1 MPPAFNLSQDQT
13 LKFNLCCWYLYQ
25 RRTHSE
31 LKKKMFFV
39 FTSNLSTQFSKF
51 SRSSKLLGHLR
62 FTGYSRLSVR
72 WSIFKEQF
80 VARFELTSLRIIRLK
95 FVLSSAFENIF
106 YSLFSLDCRS
116 LSDKDAYYAD
126 LLVPCQIFFQIF
138 FLLSFP
144 ITRSSLLFRSLR
156 FQNQIKKKW
165 KSPSYSLRYLLH
177 LPL

>member
-13 LKFNLCCWYLYQ
+13 LKFNLCCWWSPSAS
-25 RRTHSE
+25 HSFRIKE
-31 LKKKMFFV
+31 EMFFV

-95 FVLSSAFENIF
+95 FVLSSTFENIF
-106 YSLFSLDCRS
+106 YSLFSLDCRF
-116 LSDKDAYYAD
+116 LGDKGAYYAD
-126 LLVPCQIFFQIF
+126 LLCPCQIFFQIF
-138 FLLSFP
+138 FLFAFP
-144 ITRSSLLFRSLR
+144 IPRSSLLFR
-156 FQNQIKKKW
+156 
-165 KSPSYSLRYLLH
+165 LL
-177 LPL
+177 

>member
-95 FVLSSAFENIF
+95 FVLSSAFEKIF
-106 YSLFSLDCRS
+106 YSLFSLDCLCIRS
-116 LSDKDAYYAD
+116 SRVWNLT
-126 LLVPCQIFFQIF
+126 LRFFHCQGSWRNIFQTTRSGF
-138 FLLSFP
+138 SFP
-144 ITRSSLLFRSLR
+144 QKQRIAHF
-156 FQNQIKKKW
+156 N
-165 KSPSYSLRYLLH
+165 P
-177 LPL
+177 

>member
-1 MPPAFNLSQDQT
+1 MCKACRQRSIWARIKLLSSISVADD
-13 LKFNLCCWYLYQ
+13 LHQ

-95 FVLSSAFENIF
+95 FVLSSVFENIF
-106 YSLFSLDCRS
+106 YSLFSLDCLCIRS
-116 LSDKDAYYAD
+116 SRVWNLT
-126 LLVPCQIFFQIF
+126 LRFFHCQGSWRNIFQT
-138 FLLSFP
+138 
-144 ITRSSLLFRSLR
+144 TRSGFSFLQKQRIAHF
-156 FQNQIKKKW
+156 N
-165 KSPSYSLRYLLH
+165 P
-177 LPL
+177 